1 MQSGKLTCAEPVI
14 CHNLSKDVG
23 VPPICDSTVCSP
35 RYNAHRC
42 DQPQDRARRS
52 ESQRDK
58 VERKDDALDGDAS
71 FRIDTRAGNGDIAC
85 CGDALTPCSSL
96 ACSIDLCDCDSW
108 SQEFLLVRWYGSNAP
123 DRRQKGWMGLD
134 RRTLPSSGAKWR
146 ALLRR
151 SHRLVFFT
159 PYGSGPIIDLLQAGL
174 RSITSCVSCPGP
186 LFGQEVRLPGAKRPR
201 WLPSTLRSNDILEP

>member
-1 MQSGKLTCAEPVI
+1 VLHRLVRLCREEKARE
-14 CHNLSKDVG
+14 LSVLG
-23 VPPICDSTVCSP
+23 TARAPPC
-35 RYNAHRC
+35 R
-42 DQPQDRARRS
+42 
-52 ESQRDK
+52 K
-58 VERKDDALDGDAS
+58 V
-71 FRIDTRAGNGDIAC
+71 T
-85 CGDALTPCSSL
+85 
-96 ACSIDLCDCDSW
+96 CDSW

-151 SHRLVFFT
+151 SHRLVFVT